1 MLSFPRG
8 TEMFQFPR
16 FPPTALCVQAAV
28 HTPLRVVGFP
38 IRTSPDQCLVDG
50 SPELFAVTH
59 VLHRFL
65 APRHPPLAL
74 ISLKK
79 QIIYSC
85 SKWPSKDSHLKDARA
100 CSAVLKVL
108 PDTGTIPDIR
118 HRKGRQTRQA
128 RQCGMKKPPK
138 GLPQNRREDNVHLN
152 PLHQE
157 GPNPYNQCALLRQTC
172 QCTNRCVMQPQRTNV
187 SDRLMKHSLERR

>member
-1 MLSFPRG
+1 M
-8 TEMFQFPR
+8 
-16 FPPTALCVQAAV
+16 
-28 HTPLRVVGFP
+28 VGFP

-65 APRHPPLAL
+65 APRHSPLAL
-74 ISLKK
+74 ISLEKTNNLF
-79 QIIYSC
+79 IYETTIKRQSSRRCSC
-85 SKWPSKDSHLKDARA
+85 LL
-100 CSAVLKVL
+100 CSSQGA
-108 PDTGTIPDIR
+108 TR
-118 HRKGRQTRQA
+118 HRNQHPSNAIGKDDDEAGSTVRHERV
-128 RQCGMKKPPK
+128 R
-138 GLPQNRREDNVHLN
+138 LPQNRREDNVHLN

-157 GPNPYNQCALLRQTC
+157 GPNPYNQCALSRQTC